1 MFGWKKEKPYPSSI
15 KGNKI
20 SKLKITDPNM
30 NVNLFKK
37 REAGEEERGMFIFS
51 R

>member
-1 MFGWKKEKPYPSSI
+1 MFGWKKEKPYHCSI

-20 SKLKITDPNM
+20 IELKITDPNM
-30 NVNLFKK
+30 NVNLFK
-37 REAGEEERGMFIFS
+37 RAAGEGERGMFIFS

>member
-1 MFGWKKEKPYPSSI
+1 MFGWKKEKPYHSSI

-20 SKLKITDPNM
+20 SKLKITDPDM
-30 NVNLFKK
+30 NVNLFK
-37 REAGEEERGMFIFS
+37 REGGEGERGMFIFP